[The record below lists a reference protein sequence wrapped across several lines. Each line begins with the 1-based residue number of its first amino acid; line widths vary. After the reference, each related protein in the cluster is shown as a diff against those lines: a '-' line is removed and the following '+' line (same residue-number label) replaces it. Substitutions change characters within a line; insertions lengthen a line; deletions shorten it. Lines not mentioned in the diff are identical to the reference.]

1 VTLSFAEEGGRT
13 RMTFRQAVFTSVESR
28 DAHEGGWS
36 EAFERLALHLTEP

>member
-1 VTLSFAEEGGRT
+1 
-13 RMTFRQAVFTSVESR
+13 MTFRQAVFTSVESR